1 MINYLYGI
9 LLIAALVLICFAMV
23 HYNKTAK
30 LLADGIKTKGKVI
43 ELIEVND
50 GDGYTY
56 KPVFEYYD
64 RDNIRREYRPNF
76 SSSPSPYEVNDI
88 VEVVYNPKA
97 LFEHQIVSYWGLYR
111 MVIILLSIA
120 SPLLVISCGF
130 FIYNYK

>member
-9 LLIAALVLICFAMV
+9 LLIAAFVLICFAV
-23 HYNKTAK
+23 IDYNKTAK
-30 LLADGIKTKGKVI
+30 LLGNGIKTKGKVI

-50 GDGYTY
+50 DDGSTY

-64 RDNIRREYRPNF
+64 RDNIRREFKPNY

-88 VEVVYNPKA
+88 VEVIYNPRA
-97 LFEHQIVSYWGLYR
+97 LFEHKIVSYWGLYR

>member
-9 LLIAALVLICFAMV
+9 LLIAALIFICFAV
-23 HYNKTAK
+23 IDYNNTAK

-50 GDGYTY
+50 GDGSTY

-64 RDNIRREYRPNF
+64 RDNIRREFKPNY
-76 SSSPSPYEVNDI
+76 SSSTSLYKVNDI

-97 LFEHQIVSYWGLYR
+97 LFEHKIVSYWGLYR

-120 SPLLVISCGF
+120 APLLVISCGF
-130 FIYNYK
+130 FLYNTK

>member
-9 LLIAALVLICFAMV
+9 LLIAALVLICFAMID
-23 HYNKTAK
+23 YNKTAK
-30 LLADGIKTKGKVI
+30 LLGEGIKAEGRVI
-43 ELIEVND
+43 ELIEVHD

-97 LFEHQIVSYWGLYR
+97 LFEHKIVSYWGLYR

-130 FIYNYK
+130 FLYNTK

>member
-9 LLIAALVLICFAMV
+9 SLIAALVLICFAMID
-23 HYNKTAK
+23 YNKTAK
-30 LLADGIKTKGKVI
+30 LLRDGIKTKGKVI
-43 ELIEVND
+43 ELIEEQD
-50 GDGYTY
+50 DEGYTY

-76 SSSPSPYEVNDI
+76 SSSPSSYEVNDI

-97 LFEHQIVSYWGLYR
+97 LFEHKVVSYWGLYR

-120 SPLLVISCGF
+120 SPLLIISCGF
-130 FIYNYK
+130 FIYNNK